1 MECHSATGGGKTV
14 RRQLADDNGYNPC
27 LYSLSAK
34 AMKKKSSRTK
44 ANQLAAPQ
52 SAQLDAVRKLL
63 RYGRYTEAQTRVAE
77 LRARYPDFRPLLA
90 LAWEVDD
97 DAGNSLSATLRAW
110 DWSTTSPGSLAAHD
124 ALRDSA
130 FAADLPALGALA
142 VQKRARIEG
151 KPVPDLPPLPGVLA
165 DLTFEQAVAV
175 DLSRLFL
182 TYGRFGE
189 SIAVLEGIDHP
200 STRNNLALARFA
212 QGDVSAALADFE
224 ANWRQDTR
232 NLFALHHVV
241 RLRLWTGGRETVTQ
255 LTDALRDT
263 EPLRQEDAYGKMFG
277 LLLLGAHDEMLDA
290 WGTLRAAGFWDAGN
304 AFHKSICTYFAGLA
318 ALRKDDMEAARKLFS
333 EAIELDPNNLDAADA
348 SMALTLRQFG
358 SEPDAKAGEF
368 RDWFPQSWIVELQS
382 ANGTHA
388 QNAVFEVQQRCCNA
402 HADYLGV
409 AAELGGEAVR
419 HYAISILKSR
429 ALHGGDAAAR
439 DLLRILLTRPCG
451 PDQVRVDLNIWLQ
464 ESGLAEVG
472 KPQQLLMRGEV
483 QEVALRPMRLHAEQ
497 KLLGLPPASQ
507 ARLEQM
513 HRLLAKDDLHGALR
527 IAEELAA
534 VHPDYPTLIGN
545 IASIK
550 EGLGGDQGESEM
562 LFQRAAE
569 LDPTYL
575 FAQAGLARI
584 AARKG
589 DVERAKEL
597 LRALQGREEYHVSE
611 WRALL
616 FVERQIALAQH
627 DMAAVLRVDE
637 ALDDLGKQ
645 FG

>member
-1 MECHSATGGGKTV
+1 
-14 RRQLADDNGYNPC
+14 
-27 LYSLSAK
+27 
-34 AMKKKSSRTK
+34 MKKKPARTK
-44 ANQLAAPQ
+44 AHQLAAPQ
-52 SAQLDAVRKLL
+52 SAQLDAIRKLL

-97 DAGNSLSATLRAW
+97 AAGHSLSASLHAW
-110 DWSTTSPGSLAAHD
+110 DWSTASPGSLAALE

-142 VQKRARIEG
+142 AQKLARIEG
-151 KPVPDLPPLPGVLA
+151 QSMPDLPPLSGVLG
-165 DLTFEQAVAV
+165 DLAFEQAVAV

-189 SIAVLEGIDHP
+189 AIAALEGIDHP

-212 QGDVSAALADFE
+212 QGDIAAALAGFD

-232 NLFALHHVV
+232 NLFALHYVV
-241 RLRLWTGGRETVTQ
+241 RLGLWTGGREAVSQ
-255 LTDALRDT
+255 LTDALCDT
-263 EPLRQEDAYGKMFG
+263 EPLRPEDAYGKMFG
-277 LLLLGAHDEMLDA
+277 LLLLGAHGDMLDA
-290 WGTLRAAGFWDAGN
+290 WDTLREAEFWNAGN
-304 AFHKSICTYFAGLA
+304 TVHQSICTYFTGLA
-318 ALRKDDMEAARKLFS
+318 ALRKGDMDAARQFVS

-348 SMALTLRQFG
+348 SMAFTLRQFG
-358 SEPDAKAGEF
+358 HEPDAKAGEF
-368 RDWFPQSWIVELQS
+368 RDWFPQSWIIEFQS
-382 ANGTHA
+382 ANGTRA
-388 QNAVFEVQQRCCNA
+388 QNAVFEAQLRSCNA
-402 HADYLGV
+402 HADYLAM
-409 AAELGGEAVR
+409 AAEFGGEAVR
-419 HYAISILKSR
+419 YYAISTLKSR
-429 ALHGGDAAAR
+429 ALHSGDAAAR
-439 DLLRILLTRPCG
+439 DRLRLLLSRPCG
-451 PDQVRVDLNIWLQ
+451 PDQVRLDLNIWLQ
-464 ESGLAEVG
+464 ENGLADVG
-472 KPQQLLMRGEV
+472 KPQQLLVRGQV

-497 KLLGLPPASQ
+497 TLLGLPSESQ

-513 HRLLAKDDLHGALR
+513 HRLLAKPDLHGALR

-534 VHPDYPTLIGN
+534 AHPDHPTLIGN

-550 EGLGGDQGESEM
+550 EGLGEDPGESEM

-584 AARKG
+584 AVRKG

-616 FVERQIALAQH
+616 LVERQIALAQH
-627 DMAAVLRVDE
+627 DMAAVFRVDD
-637 ALDDLGKQ
+637 ALEDLAEQ